1 MAEIIGSSN
10 NDFIDASGINA
21 LLGLEGDDTILG
33 AKGDDSVSGGQ
44 GDDLVA
50 SDQGNDTVLGDE
62 GDDQLFGG
70 QGDDQLFGN
79 IGNDDIFGNEGNDSI
94 DGGLGNDTGRGGIGN
109 DLVAGGQGDDQLF
122 GDPGDDLVRGG
133 SGSDALS
140 GGEGNDRLEGEED
153 DDRLLGDEGNDV
165 LVGGAGNDSLR
176 GGVGGDTLDGAD
188 GNDFLLGDLDTP
200 QPVIELDT
208 QVPLPGL
215 ENFLSNDLAQDV
227 IVGGAGNDTAVG
239 SNGNDDI
246 FGNLGDDQLFGNQ
259 GADDMYAGQ
268 GNDSMRGGQDN
279 DQMYGDQGNDV
290 MLGDIGNDLVAGGD
304 GNDSLYGNQGNDV
317 VYGNEGNDSAYGGQ
331 GNDSLQGG
339 KGNDQL
345 FGEVGDDNLAGEL
358 GSDTLTGG
366 QGRDIFGISKESGGA
381 TVTIAD
387 FVTDFEDTTDFIELA
402 SGLAFTDLNIF
413 QGTDVNAA
421 NTVIQDKLTGQF
433 LLVLNNVNVAAITQE
448 DFVPAPPAPPGQVAP
463 PALGTLQFS
472 AAAYQYNENGTPIS
486 VAVTVTR
493 TGGSDGEASAQIT
506 LAGGT
511 ATPGE
516 DYDNATPTEVTFA
529 DGAETATVIIPITPD
544 TTPNEEDETVTL
556 TLGNAVGA
564 NIGAQNTATLTIVD
578 DDKPGVLEFTAPTF
592 TINEDGTTSAA
603 ITVKRTLGSAGEV
616 TATVTLADG
625 TAIGGVDYTNTP
637 ITVRFFDGQTAEQT
651 VTIAITQDV
660 LVEGNETL
668 TATLGTPT
676 GGATIG
682 TQATAAVNIADDD
695 VPTVS
700 IVATGDATAA
710 EQGQTT
716 GGFTITNSGATAVV
730 VNYTVAGTAATD
742 NSDYTVTS
750 SNPADLV
757 GQITVAGNS
766 TATLTVTPIDDV
778 LLEGTETVDVS
789 LTASTGYNVDA
800 TKNTASVSIIDNDVP
815 IVEIVAANP
824 NAREGAD
831 QGLYTVSR
839 RDGAGNPITTG
850 NLTVNYTSGGSAKVN
865 NDYDALTGTIVIPEG
880 QSTAN
885 ITLNPVD
892 DATVELTESVKLTLS
907 NSTTYSVGPLKDAT
921 VNIKDNETPTMVIF
935 ASDDRA
941 EEADLSTGSFLIQR
955 LGDLSGSL
963 TVNYAVAGTSSA
975 TPGIDYVQLGNTV
988 TFAPE
993 QRDAF
998 VTVTALNDIGSEPEP
1013 PYDELQVDLVEGAG
1027 YSLGFPESNTVY
1039 IVNNGGL

>member
-21 LLGLEGDDTILG
+21 LLGLEGNDTILG

-44 GDDLVA
+44 GSDLIA
-50 SDQGNDTVLGDE
+50 SDQGNDTVQGDE

-94 DGGLGNDTGRGGIGN
+94 DGSLGNDTGRGGIGN
-109 DLVAGGQGDDQLF
+109 DLVFGGVGDDQLF
-122 GDPGDDLVRGG
+122 GDPGEDLLRGG

-140 GGEGNDRLEGEED
+140 GGEGNDRLEGDED
-153 DDRLLGDEGNDV
+153 NDRLLGDEGNDV
-165 LVGGAGNDSLR
+165 ILGGGGNDSLR
-176 GGVGGDTLDGAD
+176 GGVGGDTLDGSD

-208 QVPLPGL
+208 EVPLPGL
-215 ENFLSNDLAQDV
+215 ENFLSNDLAQDF

-268 GNDSMRGGQDN
+268 GNDTMRGGQDN

-290 MLGDIGNDLVAGGD
+290 MLGDIGNDQVAGGE

-317 VYGNEGNDSAYGGQ
+317 VYGNEGNDSLYGGQ
-331 GNDSLQGG
+331 DNDTLQGG
-339 KGNDQL
+339 KENDLL
-345 FGEVGDDNLAGEL
+345 FGDLGDDNLAGEL

-433 LLVLNNVNVAAITQE
+433 LLVLNNVNVAAITQA
-448 DFVPAPPAPPGQVAP
+448 DFLPAPPTPPTPTAP
-463 PALGTLQFS
+463 PATGTIQFS
-472 AAAYQYNENGTPIS
+472 AATYQYNENGAPVG

-493 TGGSDGEASAQIT
+493 TGGSSGEATAQIT

-511 ATPGE
+511 ATPGVDYTNTPITVEFE
-516 DYDNATPTEVTFA
+516 DGED
-529 DGAETATVIIPITPD
+529 TAQTITIPITND
-544 TTPNEEDETVTL
+544 IASEPNETVNL
-556 TLGNAVGA
+556 TLGNVVGA
-564 NIGAQNTATLTIVD
+564 TLGAQRTATWTIVD
-578 DDKPGVLEFTAPTF
+578 DDKAGTLEFTAPTF

-603 ITVKRTLGSAGEV
+603 VTVKRTGGSAGDV
-616 TATVTLADG
+616 TATVTLANG
-625 TAIGGVDYTNTP
+625 TAIGGTDFTNTP
-637 ITVRFFDGQTAEQT
+637 ITVSFFDGQTADQT
-651 VTIAITQDV
+651 VTIPLTNDA

-668 TATLGTPT
+668 TATLGSPT

-682 TQATAAVNIADDD
+682 TQRTATVNIADDD

-730 VNYTVAGTAATD
+730 VNYTVAGDAATD
-742 NSDYTVTS
+742 NSDYTITS
-750 SNPADLV
+750 SNPADPV
-757 GQITVAGNS
+757 GQITVVGNS
-766 TATLTVTPIDDV
+766 TATLTVTPVDDV
-778 LLEGTETVDVS
+778 VLEGSETVDVA
-789 LTASTGYNVDA
+789 LTPSAGYNVDA

-824 NAREGAD
+824 NAREGGE

-850 NLTVNYTSGGSAKVN
+850 ALTVNYTVGGSARVN
-865 NDYDALTGTIVIPEG
+865 NDYDPLTGTIVIAEG

-885 ITLNPVD
+885 ISLNPVD

-907 NSTTYSVGPLKDAT
+907 NSTAYSVGPLKDAT
-921 VNIKDNETPTMVIF
+921 VNIKDNEAPTMVIF

-941 EEADLSTGSFLIQR
+941 EEADLSSGTFLIQR

-975 TPGIDYVQLGNTV
+975 TPGVDYVQLGSSV

-998 VTVTALNDIGSEPEP
+998 VTVAALNDTGSEPEP
-1013 PYDELQVDLVEGAG
+1013 PYEELKVDLVEGAG
-1027 YSLGFPESNTVY
+1027 YSLGFPVSNTVY